1 MAKCRDTE
9 MSWQC
14 AVAVY
19 SVAEVA
25 VALKSCGRFAMAQCR
40 CSERCGSKFLSIMPW
55 HRNAVAVDAVALKC
69 RGLETLWQ
77 RNAVAVDAAAV
88 NVMALCRGIK
98 CDTEMPWHW
107 NSVGTIYIC
116 SGCRDSECGGTG
128 ML

>member
-1 MAKCRDTE
+1 MAKCRDTD

-14 AVAVY
+14 PVAVY

-25 VALKSCGRFAMAQCR
+25 VALKS
-40 CSERCGSKFLSIMPW
+40 CGSKFLSIMPW

-69 RGLETLWQ
+69 RGIETLWQ

-98 CDTEMPWHW
+98 CDTEMP
-107 NSVGTIYIC
+107 
-116 SGCRDSECGGTG
+116 
-128 ML
+128 